1 MKTFE
6 EARRAI
12 LTELTSDNF
21 EVRAEYLTCFTSDVE
36 EFSNAMAKAFLNW
49 QALDGDLRG
58 NEKRAYVSALVFSAT
73 TLHILSLKLLVSGHL
88 VAAGNLMRQ
97 VVESISLALL
107 CSGSNLATLD
117 RFMTGRYSTNNAV
130 RDVLRNATNLGVN
143 DQTLE
148 ILAKAKDFYHKYS
161 HPSHL
166 TIASGMAFSNKGTY
180 VGAAFDE
187 GKLQAYSKE
196 IQFRLALAKVFSSF
210 IDCVKA
216 NIAKW

>member
-1 MKTFE
+1 

-12 LTELTSDNF
+12 LTELTSDNS
-21 EVRAEYLTCFTSDVE
+21 EVRAEYLTHFDSDVE
-36 EFSNAMAKAFLNW
+36 EFAEAMAKAFRNW
-49 QALDGDLRG
+49 RALDGDLRG

-88 VAAGNLMRQ
+88 VPAGSLMRQ

-107 CSGSNLATLD
+107 CSGSNLDTLN
-117 RFMTGRYSTNNAV
+117 RFMTGKYSTNNAV
-130 RDVLRNATNLGVN
+130 RDVLRNSANLGVN
-143 DQTLE
+143 DQALKT
-148 ILAKAKDFYHKYS
+148 LAKSKDFYNKYS

-166 TIASGMAFSNKGTY
+166 TIASGMSFSNRGTY
-180 VGAAFDE
+180 VGATFDE
-187 GKLQAYSKE
+187 GKLQAYTQE